1 MGYHRDEKDYINRI
15 KYEFEEIK
23 NDINKFNIMLNNLYF
38 INIIDYEEYKKYNC
52 FKLEELINYICDLI
66 QNEEKFINIE
76 ESIKEFEVYKLI
88 IKEIEPI
95 KEDNKYK
102 LFYSFLEEKY
112 KLSYEES
119 SDIIRKINNF
129 YNIYKQI
136 EIPIKN

>member
-102 LFYSFLEEKY
+102 LFYSFLEEEY

>member
-1 MGYHRDEKDYINRI
+1 
-15 KYEFEEIK
+15 
-23 NDINKFNIMLNNLYF
+23 MLNNLYF

-66 QNEEKFINIE
+66 QDEEKFINIE

-95 KEDNKYK
+95 KESKIIYDRYK
-102 LFYSFLEEKY
+102 LFYLFLEEEY
-112 KLSYEES
+112 KLSCEEL